1 MMGTEGAV
9 WKMEQTQE
17 ILAIVYFLVLAVI
30 NFALYA
36 KLTKYLYICA
46 GVTKEDVKKFTQNNV
61 TNPQRRLVHWM
72 RYRTEHPREFER
84 MLAICHLCVGL
95 SFLSIAFIPLTLIG
109 VNQTILLAVAAALP
123 ILTAVAALI
132 GFSYGKKAEQEFDGY
147 FTSGRYLSYEE
158 QMASDGPYYK
168 DASEE
173 SRRNYERY
181 GRSYNKNGEID
192 NHYRRVHYIFRVIS
206 ILVVLILLV
215 CAVIFGRPD
224 GETPDPDPN
233 EPQSIEASQP
243 QNISPLSL
251 ENMARILR
259 DEGFIAYEG
268 INEAKMLYPDFAFN
282 GCMIV
287 DEDGMYFRYYSLET
301 PEDAAGF
308 QQTARAEIEETY
320 QTGGADE
327 KEEEES
333 KTDFERYS
341 LETGS
346 GYATAIRAGNYVI
359 YAHCDALN
367 ATWLKNLLYTYGFLE
382 DF

>member
-1 MMGTEGAV
+1 MGQM
-9 WKMEQTQE
+9 WE
-17 ILAIVYFLVLAVI
+17 ILAIVYFGVLAVI
-30 NFALYA
+30 NFVLYA

-46 GVTKEDVKKFTQNNV
+46 GVTREDVKKFTQDNV

-109 VNQTILLAVAAALP
+109 VNRTIILAVAAALP

-132 GFSYGKKAEQEFDGY
+132 GFSYGKKAKRELEGY

-168 DASEE
+168 DVSEE

-206 ILVVLILLV
+206 ILIVLILLV
-215 CAVIFGRPD
+215 CAVIFGRTD
-224 GETPDPDPN
+224 VGDTPATS
-233 EPQSIEASQP
+233 EPQSSAADQP
-243 QNISPLSL
+243 QNISTISL
-251 ENMARILR
+251 ENMAQALR

-268 INEAKMLYPDFAFN
+268 INEAKMLYPDFAFS

-287 DEDGMYFRYYSLET
+287 DEGGMYFGYYRLET

-320 QTGGADE
+320 KAGGADE
-327 KEEEES
+327 KEEEKSE
-333 KTDFERYS
+333 TNFERYS

-346 GYATAIRAGNYVI
+346 GYSTAIRSGNYVI

-367 ATWLKNLLYTYGFLE
+367 ATWLKNFLYTYGFLE
-382 DF
+382 NF